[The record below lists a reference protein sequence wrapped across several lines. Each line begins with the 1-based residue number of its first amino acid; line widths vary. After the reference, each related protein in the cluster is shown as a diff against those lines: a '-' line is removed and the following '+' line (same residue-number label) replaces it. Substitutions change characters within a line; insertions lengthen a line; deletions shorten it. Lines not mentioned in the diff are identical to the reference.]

1 MKRSLPVPTVR
12 VRIRRWLAAGTLDAG
27 LWLLWALFLWQSAQ
41 PLPSVIWTR
50 RRGPEVEVQ
59 LPPFP
64 QTEHLIPF
72 VVSATTDNKFL
83 IDSDSLT
90 FVSGGLVRYT
100 LVIISP
106 SGAQNVSYE
115 GMNCATGER
124 RLYALGRPDQ
134 TWSRAR
140 SDQWIR
146 VRENTLNRHHAEL
159 FTNYFCPL
167 GIAVRDADEVRQAL
181 RLKAAIL
188 RRCDARDRAMLH
200 ASRDN
205 KGPR

>member
-1 MKRSLPVPTVR
+1 MKRVLPVPTVR
-12 VRIRRWLAAGTLDAG
+12 VRIRRGLAAGTLAR
-27 LWLLWALFLWQSAQ
+27 WLVAAVGTLPLAVCSATAERD
-41 PLPSVIWTR
+41 LDE

-167 GIAVRDADEVRQAL
+167 GISVRDADEVRQAL
-181 RLKAAIL
+181 RLGGHPAAM
-188 RRCDARDRAMLH
+188 RR
-200 ASRDN
+200 
-205 KGPR
+205 

>member
-1 MKRSLPVPTVR
+1 MKRSLPVLTVPAR
-12 VRIRRWLAAGTLDAG
+12 AGRRLAAATLARWLLAAVGAFPVAAWSAAGERDLDEK
-27 LWLLWALFLWQSAQ
+27 
-41 PLPSVIWTR
+41 
-50 RRGPEVEVQ
+50 RGPEVEVQ

-64 QTEHLIPF
+64 QAEHLIPF
-72 VVSATTDNKFL
+72 AVSATTENKFL
-83 IDSDSLT
+83 IDGASLT

-106 SGAQNVSYE
+106 SGAQNISYE

-124 RLYALGRPDQ
+124 RLYALGRSDQ
-134 TWSRAR
+134 SWSRAR

-159 FTNYFCPL
+159 FTTYFCPL

-181 RLKAAIL
+181 RLGGHPAAM
-188 RRCDARDRAMLH
+188 RR
-200 ASRDN
+200 
-205 KGPR
+205 

>member
-1 MKRSLPVPTVR
+1 MKRCLPALTVSAR
-12 VRIRRWLAAGTLDAG
+12 FGRWLTAGTLMR
-27 LWLLWALFLWQSAQ
+27 WLLAAAGAFPLAAWSGSAERD
-41 PLPSVIWTR
+41 LDEKR
-50 RRGPEVEVQ
+50 EPEAEVQ

-64 QTEHLIPF
+64 QAEHLIPF
-72 VVSATTDNKFL
+72 VVSATTENKFL

-90 FVSGGLVRYT
+90 FASGGLVRYT

-106 SGAQNVSYE
+106 SGAQNVSFE

-124 RLYALGRPDQ
+124 RLYALGRSDQ

-140 SDQWIR
+140 SDQWIL

-159 FTNYFCPL
+159 FTNYFCPI

-181 RLKAAIL
+181 RQGGHPAAV
-188 RRCDARDRAMLH
+188 RR
-200 ASRDN
+200 
-205 KGPR
+205 

>member
-1 MKRSLPVPTVR
+1 MKRSLLALTASARSGRWFAAGLLV
-12 VRIRRWLAAGTLDAG
+12 RWLLAAAGAFPLAA
-27 LWLLWALFLWQSAQ
+27 WSATAERD
-41 PLPSVIWTR
+41 PDEN
-50 RRGPEVEVQ
+50 RGPEAEVQ

-64 QTEHLIPF
+64 QAEHLIPF

-90 FVSGGLVRYT
+90 FASGGLVRYT

-106 SGAQNVSYE
+106 TGAQNVSYE

-124 RLYALGRPDQ
+124 RLYALGRSDQ

-140 SDQWIR
+140 SDQWMS

-167 GIAVRDADEVRQAL
+167 GITVRNVDEVRQAL
-181 RLKAAIL
+181 RQGGHPAA
-188 RRCDARDRAMLH
+188 RQH
-200 ASRDN
+200 
-205 KGPR
+205 

>member
-1 MKRSLPVPTVR
+1 MKRSLPALTVPAR
-12 VRIRRWLAAGTLDAG
+12 FGRWLTAGTLMRWLLAAAGTFPLAAWAATAEGELDEK
-27 LWLLWALFLWQSAQ
+27 
-41 PLPSVIWTR
+41 
-50 RRGPEVEVQ
+50 RGPEAEVQ

-124 RLYALGRPDQ
+124 RLYALGRPDK
-134 TWSRAR
+134 TWSRSR

-159 FTNYFCPL
+159 FTNYFCPI

-181 RLKAAIL
+181 RQGGHPAAM
-188 RRCDARDRAMLH
+188 RR
-200 ASRDN
+200 
-205 KGPR
+205 